1 MPMNEKT
8 IKALVDAG
16 AVKKVLIIAE
26 GAAIHVDIVT
36 QNDVVTAT
44 TLKGTIKVW
53 ATLDASAKWVRNL
66 GVGRVQ
72 LVMDKWLPAQRG
84 LNL

>member
-1 MPMNEKT
+1 MNEKT

-26 GAAIHVDIVT
+26 GSAIHVDIVT

-44 TLKGTIKVW
+44 LKGTIKLWV
-53 ATLDASAKWVRNL
+53 TLDTSAKWVRNL
-66 GVGRVQ
+66 GIGRVQ
-72 LVMDKWLPAQRG
+72 LVMDKWLPAQRS

>member
-1 MPMNEKT
+1 MNEKT

-26 GAAIHVDIVT
+26 GSAIHVDIVT

-44 TLKGTIKVW
+44 TLKGTIKLW

-66 GVGRVQ
+66 GIGRTQ
-72 LVMDKWLPAQRG
+72 LVIDKWLPNQMG
-84 LNL
+84 

>member
-1 MPMNEKT
+1 MNEKT

-26 GAAIHVDIVT
+26 GSAIHVDIVT

-44 TLKGTIKVW
+44 TLKGTIKLWV
-53 ATLDASAKWVRNL
+53 TLDASAKWVRNL
-66 GVGRVQ
+66 GIGRVQ
-72 LVMDKWLPAQRG
+72 LVMDKWLPAQRS

>member
-1 MPMNEKT
+1 MNEKT
-8 IKALVDAG
+8 IRALVDAG

-26 GAAIHVDIVT
+26 GSAIHVDIVT

-44 TLKGTIKVW
+44 TLKGTIKLW

-66 GVGRVQ
+66 GVGRIQ
-72 LVMDKWLPAQRG
+72 LVIDKWLPNQKG
-84 LNL
+84 LKL

>member
-1 MPMNEKT
+1 MNEKT

-26 GAAIHVDIVT
+26 GSAIHVDIVT

-44 TLKGTIKVW
+44 LKGTIKLWV
-53 ATLDASAKWVRNL
+53 TLDASAKWVRNL
-66 GVGRVQ
+66 GIGRVQ
-72 LVMDKWLPAQRG
+72 LVMDKWLPAQRS

>member
-8 IKALVDAG
+8 IRALVEAG
-16 AVKKVLIIAE
+16 AVKKVRIIAN

-44 TLKGTIKVW
+44 TLKGAVKVW
-53 ATLDASAKWVRNL
+53 VAIDTAAKWVKNL
-66 GVGRVQ
+66 GIGRIELIVE
-72 LVMDKWLPAQRG
+72 KWLPDQKG
-84 LNL
+84 LKM

>member
-1 MPMNEKT
+1 MNEKT
-8 IKALVDAG
+8 IRALVDAG

-26 GAAIHVDIVT
+26 GSAIHVDIVT

-53 ATLDASAKWVRNL
+53 ATLDGSAKWVRNL
-66 GVGRVQ
+66 GIGRIQ
-72 LVMDKWLPAQRG
+72 LVIDKWLPAQKG
-84 LNL
+84 LRI